1 MGAQQHRAALGAL
14 SRAES
19 RHPLLPALAAQ
30 GIGIVAVGLP
40 TLVFFPSL
48 LQQAMLLAMLQG
60 GIAAIMARALQAPS
74 WWLVIHIVFMPLV
87 VGVRTLDL
95 PAWTWPTGLI
105 LLLLVFWRT
114 DRGQVPLYLSSR
126 ECVESVLP
134 LLPSRPCR
142 VIDLGCGDGALL
154 RRLARARPDSRFVGV
169 EHAPLP
175 WLWAWLAGRSLPNLM
190 IVWGSFW
197 SLPLDGYDLVYAY
210 LSPAPMSRLWAKAT
224 AEMSSGA
231 LLVSNSFAVPERMAD
246 SRIAVSDRAMTY
258 FYVYRPAGMA
268 V

>member
-1 MGAQQHRAALGAL
+1 LGAL

-30 GIGIVAVGLP
+30 GFGIVAVGLP

-87 VGVRTLDL
+87 VGVRALDL

-175 WLWAWLAGRSLPNLM
+175 WLWSRLAGSSLPNLNDCL
-190 IVWGSFW
+190 GQ
-197 SLPLDGYDLVYAY
+197 LLEP
-210 LSPAPMSRLWAKAT
+210 SPGWLR
-224 AEMSSGA
+224 SG
-231 LLVSNSFAVPERMAD
+231 LCLSFAGAD
-246 SRIAVSDRAMTY
+246 VAAVGQGHGRDEPRRAAGQQQLRRSRADGGLANRGKRQGNDVFLRIS
-258 FYVYRPAGMA
+258 AGGHGGLE
-268 V
+268 